1 MKKLMS
7 ILLAAAMLIA
17 VFAGCTADK
26 KDDEN
31 VTESTLPSG
40 QVTTADAKIKDSD
53 AKTILRII
61 IPLRSSVF
69 RMWLRIT
76 V

>member
-26 KDDEN
+26 KDDE
-31 VTESTLPSG
+31 
-40 QVTTADAKIKDSD
+40 
-53 AKTILRII
+53 RIGKKG
-61 IPLRSSVF
+61 SE
-69 RMWLRIT
+69 RI
-76 V
+76 